1 MRKKAQ
7 VFFIIGLLFGL
18 VILSSID
25 VDLVSYSTTDNMN
38 VFADENSFYEII
50 CLSGE
55 LANLENPNIVINSS
69 DTIFIS
75 WELCIYDDNYGS
87 SDQIFMQKIA
97 PNGTLIGSKQLIVNR
112 SDITEETIAL
122 GCSVPIIDSEENI
135 HLFWYVMDYNSPQR
149 GFVYYKKLS
158 SSLDTLVDN
167 KMLAIVTQSGSRS
180 SISGERIPRVM
191 IDKDNFLH
199 LLCCDF
205 LYFYLDGEGN
215 IIGSYN
221 FELNN
226 IGDASTLE
234 LDNLGNVFIAS
245 EKGYDYIYLQHLKS
259 NSSGTYLHNIANV
272 LYDDDVLLN
281 KPHLTFIDGDLY
293 ISWYADGQI
302 TCKKIDYSG
311 VILEENMMGF
321 NNLGF
326 NYLSRNKSNVIN
338 IELSG
343 RSSMRDNKTFMY
355 SFYTIEGTLLVE
367 PKEILKISYDP
378 MYFYG
383 PGVYDL
389 RCIEDSTG
397 YFWLTWY
404 VNNGNNGYQVFL
416 WKLDHLGNYQIPVTC
431 CAPSYFEYEF
441 SVCLPPAVSEYRS
454 SVIVFSLVMVIIA
467 VSMLRVI
474 SKRII
479 RKWKQ

>member
-1 MRKKAQ
+1 MRKKTV
-7 VFFIIGLLFGL
+7 VFFILGIWMGLALF
-18 VILSSID
+18 SSSG
-25 VDLVSYSTTDNMN
+25 VDLGNYSRADSHY
-38 VFADENSFYEII
+38 VFADESSFTDII

-55 LANLENPNIVINSS
+55 MANLENPNIVINSG
-69 DTIFIS
+69 DAIFLS
-75 WELCIYDDNYGS
+75 WELSIYGDNSGS

-97 PNGTLIGSKQLIVNR
+97 TNGTFIESKQLMVNR

-122 GCSVPIIDSEENI
+122 GCSVPILDSEDNI
-135 HLFWYVMDYNSPQR
+135 HLFWYVMDYNTPQI
-149 GFVYYKKLS
+149 GSIYYKKLNS
-158 SSLDTLVDN
+158 NLDTLVDT
-167 KMLAIVTQSGSRS
+167 KMLVNITQSGFGSA
-180 SISGERIPRVM
+180 ISGDKIARVI
-191 IDKDNFLH
+191 IDNNDFLH

-205 LYFYLDGEGN
+205 LYFYLDNECN
-215 IIGSYN
+215 VIGAYN
-221 FELNN
+221 FELDDL
-226 IGDASTLE
+226 GDGTTLE
-234 LDNLGNVFIAS
+234 IDNLGNVFIAS

-259 NSSGTYLHNIANV
+259 NSSGTYLQNNANII
-272 LYDDDVLLN
+272 YDDDVLLN

-293 ISWYADGQI
+293 IAWYADGQI
-302 TCKKIDYSG
+302 TCNRIDYSG
-311 VILEENMMGF
+311 SILEENLMGF
-321 NNLGF
+321 NNPGYNF
-326 NYLSRNKSNVIN
+326 LSSNKSNVIN
-338 IELSG
+338 IELFG
-343 RSSMRDNKTFMY
+343 RSSMRANKTFKY

-397 YFWLTWY
+397 YFWLTWF

-416 WKLDHLGNYQIPVTC
+416 WKLDYLGNYQIPVTC

>member
-1 MRKKAQ
+1 MRKKTV
-7 VFFIIGLLFGL
+7 VFFLLGLSIGLAMF
-18 VILSSID
+18 SSLD
-25 VDLVSYSTTDNMN
+25 VDLGNYSRADSNY
-38 VFADENSFYEII
+38 VFANESSFADII

-55 LANLENPNIVINSS
+55 MANLENPNIVINSS

-75 WELCIYDDNYGS
+75 WELNIYDDNSGS

-97 PNGTLIGSKQLIVNR
+97 SDGTFLESKQLIVNR

-122 GCSVPIIDSEENI
+122 GCSVPILDSEDNI
-135 HLFWYVMDYNSPQR
+135 HLFWYVMDYNTPQI
-149 GFVYYKKLS
+149 GSVYYKKLNS
-158 SSLDTLVDN
+158 DLNTLVDT
-167 KMLAIVTQSGSRS
+167 KMLVNITQSGFGS
-180 SISGERIPRVM
+180 SIFGDKITRVI
-191 IDKDNFLH
+191 IDNNGFLH

-205 LYFYLDGEGN
+205 LYFYLDSECN
-215 IIGSYN
+215 AIGSYN
-221 FELNN
+221 FESNDL
-226 IGDASTLE
+226 GDGTTLE
-234 LDNLGNVFIAS
+234 IDNLGNVFIAS

-259 NSSGTYLHNIANV
+259 NSSGTYLQNIANI

-293 ISWYADGQI
+293 ISWYAGGQI
-302 TCKKIDYSG
+302 TCKRIDYYGS
-311 VILEENMMGF
+311 ILEENMMGF
-321 NNLGF
+321 NNPGYNF
-326 NYLSRNKSNVIN
+326 LSRNKSNVIN

-343 RSSMRDNKTFMY
+343 RSSMKDNKTFMY

-383 PGVYDL
+383 PSVYDL

-416 WKLDHLGNYQIPVTC
+416 WKLDYLGYYQIPVTC

-441 SVCLPPAVSEYRS
+441 SACLPPAFSEYNNN
-454 SVIVFSLVMVIIA
+454 VIVFSLILVIIS
-467 VSMLRVI
+467 VSMLRFI
-474 SKRII
+474 SRINI
-479 RKWKQ
+479 RKRKQ